1 MQICTQSVIKRAFS
15 CRHLLEKKKYG
26 ATQSTHHSA
35 QSSTSSALVLYKPS
49 GLVECTASNQKYF
62 VEKETKLQLQN
73 CLAKPT

>member
-15 CRHLLEKKKYG
+15 CRHLLEKKYG

-49 GLVECTASNQKYF
+49 GLVECTVSHQKYF
-62 VEKETKLQLQN
+62 VEKETKLQLQK